1 MVLPQKIKAEL
12 SADKTESLF
21 TVERDVGIVS
31 RVVPGPE
38 CIKSSPEVC
47 HNTEKTTRFQNI
59 PYFYNI
65 FLWIEKMFKT
75 LRTENEIVSSFQLYV

>member
-1 MVLPQKIKAEL
+1 MVLPQKIKTEL

-21 TVERDVGIVS
+21 TVERYVGIVPG
-31 RVVPGPE
+31 VMPGPE
-38 CIKSSPEVC
+38 CIKRSPEVG
-47 HNTEKTTRFQNI
+47 HYTEKTKRFQEI

-75 LRTENEIVSSFQLYV
+75 LRTEDKIVSPVQL